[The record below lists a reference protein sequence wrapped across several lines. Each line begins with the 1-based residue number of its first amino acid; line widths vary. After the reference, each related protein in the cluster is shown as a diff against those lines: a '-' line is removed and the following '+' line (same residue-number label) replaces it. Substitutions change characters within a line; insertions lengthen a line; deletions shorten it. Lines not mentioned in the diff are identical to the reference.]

1 MSAIGDC
8 SGSRWHVFL
17 PPLHR
22 VPEWSR
28 GQGTWGNIVEVFK
41 RKEFNMFARIPTFSR
56 YIDGARTKHTSLNE
70 VEVSSACG
78 CPSMN
83 SFGIPNGCGVLDRV
97 RCAIRETGKVVTG
110 FNTTINV
117 RGTHMYTNTDSL
129 DLAVAMGLLVA
140 TGEAKLKSDNYVF
153 FGNLSLDGRLN
164 APEDYVSAILA
175 DVVLDTYREKVF
187 VIPTACKQYKPSGVE
202 CILVP
207 SLAECIKVCCE

>member
-1 MSAIGDC
+1 
-8 SGSRWHVFL
+8 
-17 PPLHR
+17 
-22 VPEWSR
+22 
-28 GQGTWGNIVEVFK
+28 
-41 RKEFNMFARIPTFSR
+41 MFARIPTFSR
-56 YIDGARTKHTSLNE
+56 YSYNDGDRTKDTSLNE

-78 CPSMN
+78 YPSMT
-83 SFGIPNGCGVLDRV
+83 SFGIPKDCGVLDRV

-187 VIPTACKQYKPSGVE
+187 VIPTACKQYKPSSVE

-207 SLAECIKVCCE
+207 SLADCIKVCCE